1 MSADD
6 PDPPPTTAVSRW
18 LWTLGGWGA
27 LALGAAG
34 VVLPVLPTTPFV
46 LLAAYM
52 FGKGSPRLRAWLL
65 AHRTFGP
72 LIRDWEERGAIPRR
86 AKILAVSVMAL
97 TFLASI
103 FMELGWVIL
112 AIQAVALS
120 GAGLYVV
127 TRPDA

>member
-6 PDPPPTTAVSRW
+6 PEPPSRPAVSRW
-18 LWTLGGWGA
+18 LWTVGGWGA

-65 AHRTFGP
+65 AHRIFGP
-72 LIRDWEERGAIPRR
+72 LTRDWEERGAIPRR

-97 TFLASI
+97 TFVASI
-103 FMELGWVIL
+103 FMGFNWVIL
-112 AIQAVALS
+112 TIQAVALS